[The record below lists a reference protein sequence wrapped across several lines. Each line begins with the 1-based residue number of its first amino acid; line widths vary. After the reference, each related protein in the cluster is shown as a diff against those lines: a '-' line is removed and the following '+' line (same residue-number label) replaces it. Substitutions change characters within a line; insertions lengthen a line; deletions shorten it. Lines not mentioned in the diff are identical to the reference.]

1 MTNKNVSLFEA
12 WGLGPE
18 IRKGGLISLF
28 AILIVLL
35 AYSIRMYNDS
45 ESRIHTLTE
54 RNIQLVR
61 DCQERERQQNTAQL
75 KLLQDAL
82 DRQQVI
88 EDKLRAAAQNLKR
101 KR

>member
-1 MTNKNVSLFEA
+1 MMIGYL
-12 WGLGPE
+12 W
-18 IRKGGLISLF
+18 
-28 AILIVLL
+28 
-35 AYSIRMYNDS
+35 RMFDDS
-45 ESRIHTLTE
+45 ESRVRQLTE

-75 KLLQDAL
+75 KILQDAL

-101 KR
+101 RK

>member
-28 AILIVLL
+28 ALLIVLL

-45 ESRIHTLTE
+45 ESRILTLTE